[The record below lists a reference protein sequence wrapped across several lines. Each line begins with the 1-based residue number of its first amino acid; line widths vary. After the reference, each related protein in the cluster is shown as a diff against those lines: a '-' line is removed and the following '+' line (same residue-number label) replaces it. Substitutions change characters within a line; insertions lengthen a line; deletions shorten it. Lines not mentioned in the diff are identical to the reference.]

1 MATYRYLLDTNIL
14 SALIKQPAGVAARK
28 LAALDDEKTC
38 CTSLIVACELLYGTH
53 KKGSAALKARV
64 DQLLDTIT
72 VLPLEENIIVHY
84 AEIRVEL
91 ERMGQPIGSN
101 DLRIAAHARSQGLIV
116 VTANPGEFSRVPGL
130 IVENWLANSKGV

>member
-1 MATYRYLLDTNIL
+1 M
-14 SALIKQPAGVAARK
+14 
-28 LAALDDEKTC
+28 
-38 CTSLIVACELLYGTH
+38 LYGTQN
-53 KKGSAALKARV
+53 KGSAILRAKV

-101 DLRIAAHARSQGLIV
+101 DLLIAAHARSQRLIV
-116 VTANPGEFSRVPGL
+116 VTANTGEFSRVPGL
-130 IVENWLANSKGV
+130 IVENWLK